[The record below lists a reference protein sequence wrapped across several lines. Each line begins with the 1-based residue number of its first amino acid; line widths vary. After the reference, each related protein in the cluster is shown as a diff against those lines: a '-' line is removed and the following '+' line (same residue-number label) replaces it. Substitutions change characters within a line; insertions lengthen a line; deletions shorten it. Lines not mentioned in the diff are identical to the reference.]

1 LREKKTDTTNIDREA
16 KSGSS
21 DAPTKQRE
29 SKRKEESEGKTRDK
43 REGEGKEKAEPWFD
57 PRH

>member
-1 LREKKTDTTNIDREA
+1 MLPQNNASPKEKD
-16 KSGSS
+16 
-21 DAPTKQRE
+21 
-29 SKRKEESEGKTRDK
+29 ESEGKTREK